1 MEEVK
6 ALRAYNL
13 LNEFGHHLTLQ
24 YGRCVDLDGNIMNA
38 DSAQRWR
45 FFGSRIPMPVR
56 SGTWFQGL
64 SSCEMLNW
72 LKNAGWLP
80 ETHVNL
86 SSGCAIVYKVN
97 PELEHEIRDF
107 DSLGPTDKRKCNEA
121 VLYLMR
127 HNRFTTAYGLYRVL
141 HNCSL
146 SVAVQSVKAMLD
158 KDNE

>member
-6 ALRAYNL
+6 ALRSYNL

-38 DSAQRWR
+38 NSAQRWR
-45 FFGSRIPMPVR
+45 FFGSKIPMPVR

-64 SSCEMLNW
+64 STREMLDW

-80 ETHVNL
+80 ETMVIL
-86 SSGCAIVYKVN
+86 PSGCATVYKVN
-97 PELEHEIRDF
+97 LEPEYEIRDF
-107 DSLGPTDKRKCNEA
+107 DSLCPTDKRKCNEA
-121 VLYLMR
+121 VLYLMH
-127 HNRFTTAYGLYRVL
+127 HNQFSTAYVLYRVL

-146 SVAVQSVKAMLD
+146 SVAAQSVKAMLD